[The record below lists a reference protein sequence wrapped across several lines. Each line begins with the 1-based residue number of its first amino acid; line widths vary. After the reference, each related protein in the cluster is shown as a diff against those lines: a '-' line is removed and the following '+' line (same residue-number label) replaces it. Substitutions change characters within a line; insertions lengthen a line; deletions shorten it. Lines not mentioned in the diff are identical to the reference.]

1 MFNKTFC
8 SSPWFHFRIT
18 YNGSYESCRWAKNPQ
33 RIHKFQNQTLLQYY
47 NSDQM
52 RTLRQELLNGQ
63 SPEHCASCYYEESFG
78 KLNGRVRQLHKS
90 AVDTSD
96 FDLTMRSSP
105 HYNSFK
111 HSMQN
116 NGHSSM
122 EPVDLQIELGNT
134 CNSACIMCG
143 PEASSRLEQ
152 DYKKLHLIDS
162 KLFAKPDAYVPWT
175 KDEKLV
181 DRFIDELVNI
191 KNLKYIHFL
200 GGETLYEHTFYR
212 ICDELCDSDLAK
224 NIIIGTTTNGTLYN
238 EKIEKYIKN
247 FKEFHLGIS
256 IESVTSLNDYIRYPS
271 TISSVIENIKKFL
284 QLRNQNT
291 GLKISLRITPNIFS
305 IYELDELFLFMLEN
319 QVGAESCN
327 ILHNPRSLRIELI
340 PDDIRQEIK
349 KKFEKIIN
357 DNNLDKHH
365 LVNTR
370 DDNLVNHAIG
380 NIILDYYKFICEYK
394 LPENIEECRFELV
407 KFIKG
412 FEALRKNTVLD
423 YLPRY
428 ENFLRRYNY

>member
-8 SSPWFHFRIT
+8 SSPWFHFRVT

-33 RIHKFQNQTLLQYY
+33 RIHKFQDQTLLQYY

-105 HYNSFK
+105 HYNSFR

-152 DYKKLHLIDS
+152 DYKKLNLINSD
-162 KLFAKPDAYVPWT
+162 LFPRPAQYTPWT
-175 KDEKLV
+175 KDKTLV
-181 DRFIDELVNI
+181 KRFIEELVAI

-200 GGETLYEHTFYR
+200 GGETLYEESFYT
-212 ICDELCDSDLAK
+212 ICDELCKHNLAK

-238 EKIEKYIKN
+238 DKIKTYIET

-256 IESVTSLNDYIRYPS
+256 IEAVTSLNDYIRYPS
-271 TISSVIENIKKFL
+271 TISQVLDNIKKFL
-284 QLRNQNT
+284 ELRNNNP
-291 GLKISLRITPNIFS
+291 GLQISLRITPNVFS
-305 IYELDELFLFMLEN
+305 IYDLDKLFKFMLEY
-319 QVGAESCN
+319 QVAAESCN
-327 ILHNPRSLRIELI
+327 ILHNPRSLRIELL
-340 PDDIRQEIK
+340 PDDIRLEIK
-349 KKFEKIIN
+349 NKLVRLIN
-357 DNNLDKHH
+357 DNNFDKQNII
-365 LVNTR
+365 NTR
-370 DDNLVNHAIG
+370 DNNLVNNVIG
-380 NIILDYYKFICEYK
+380 NIVIDYYKFICEFEQ
-394 LPENIEECRFELV
+394 PDNVEQCRFELV
-407 KFIKG
+407 QFVKS

-428 ENFLRRYNY
+428 ENFLRHYNY

>member
-8 SSPWFHFRIT
+8 SSPWFHFRVT

-33 RIHKFQNQTLLQYY
+33 RIHKFQDQTLLQYY

-152 DYKKLHLIDS
+152 DYKKLNLINSD
-162 KLFAKPDAYVPWT
+162 LFPRPAQYTPWT
-175 KDEKLV
+175 KDKTLV
-181 DRFIDELVNI
+181 KRFIEELVAV

-200 GGETLYEHTFYR
+200 GGETLYEESFYT
-212 ICDELCDSDLAK
+212 ICDELCKHNLAK

-238 EKIEKYIKN
+238 DKIKTYIET

-256 IESVTSLNDYIRYPS
+256 IEAVTSLNDYIRYPS
-271 TISSVIENIKKFL
+271 TISQVLDNIKKFL
-284 QLRNQNT
+284 ELRNNNP
-291 GLKISLRITPNIFS
+291 GLQISLRITPNVFS
-305 IYELDELFLFMLEN
+305 IYDLDKLFKFMLEY
-319 QVGAESCN
+319 QVAAESCN
-327 ILHNPRSLRIELI
+327 ILHNPRSLRIELL
-340 PDDIRQEIK
+340 PDDIRLEIK
-349 KKFEKIIN
+349 NKLVRLIN
-357 DNNLDKHH
+357 DNNFDKQNII
-365 LVNTR
+365 NTR
-370 DDNLVNHAIG
+370 DNNLVNNVIG
-380 NIILDYYKFICEYK
+380 NIVIDYYKFICEFEQPDNVE
-394 LPENIEECRFELV
+394 LCRFELV
-407 KFIKG
+407 QFVKS

-428 ENFLRRYNY
+428 ENFLRHYNY